1 MKKMISLLSV
11 FVIMF
16 TMTVSVF
23 AGSIPEDLLSD
34 DEAKLYVGRI
44 EDFTDEETPSAPYVK
59 VTSVSITPVEK
70 IKGDVEVGK
79 TIDYD
84 YTNMHL
90 KLEKGK
96 EYLIADIDENNL
108 YAYEIEYKTEK
119 EIKLVDSRKYD
130 MVQRL
135 ENYLNEGAYARAEQ
149 ERSDIG
155 NQISFAEFLFA
166 KPLSDSNVKK
176 VIFRVQDEI
185 CEVAFDEFEKVA
197 KEIMITNV
205 KNEALHDEK
214 AKPEQPDPYK
224 TNLYIELQDGNEQLV
239 SYAAVSRHGEV
250 DKYGLMMSRLMTKD
264 YEMKKDDLSKLYSL
278 LPDEVQKKINA
289 PNGVIIDD
297 EAVAHEIAY
306 IPIHI
311 QNIFVIW
318 ILPLLIGMLI
328 RLVFVKWR
336 KGYIL
341 SGVFALISIAVW
353 VWTKILVTRGVD
365 GTVMLLA
372 WMTTM
377 LFIGALIA
385 GGISLLIKKLKD

>member
-1 MKKMISLLSV
+1 MRKIISLLSV
-11 FVIMF
+11 FVIML

-59 VTSVSITPVEK
+59 VTAVSITPVEK
-70 IKGDVEVGK
+70 IKGDVEAGK
-79 TIDYD
+79 TIEYD

-96 EYLIADIDENNL
+96 EYLIADLDENNL

-135 ENYLNEGAYARAEQ
+135 ENYLNEGAYSRAEQ

-166 KPLSDSNVKK
+166 KPLADSNVKK
-176 VIFRVQDEI
+176 VTFRVQDEL
-185 CEVAFDEFEKVA
+185 CEVTFDEFEKLA

-205 KNEALHDEK
+205 KNGRLHDEI

-224 TNLYIELQDGNEQLV
+224 TNLYIELLDENEQLV

-250 DKYGLMMSRLMTKD
+250 DRYALMMSRLMSKD
-264 YEMKKDDLSKLYSL
+264 YEMKREDLQKLYSFL
-278 LPDEVQKKINA
+278 PNDVQKNIVVPEESSVKPLELPDVTEKNYTPWIV
-289 PNGVIIDD
+289 GSV
-297 EAVAHEIAY
+297 VA
-306 IPIHI
+306 
-311 QNIFVIW
+311 IFVMAFI
-318 ILPLLIGMLI
+318 IGY
-328 RLVFVKWR
+328 VAKKR
-336 KGYIL
+336 K
-341 SGVFALISIAVW
+341 
-353 VWTKILVTRGVD
+353 
-365 GTVMLLA
+365 
-372 WMTTM
+372 
-377 LFIGALIA
+377 
-385 GGISLLIKKLKD
+385 

>member
-1 MKKMISLLSV
+1 MKKVISLIGV
-11 FVIMF
+11 FIIML
-16 TMTVSVF
+16 TLTVSVF

-44 EDFTDEETPSAPYVK
+44 ENFTDEETPSAPYVK

-70 IKGDVEVGK
+70 FKGEVEIGK
-79 TIDYD
+79 AIAYD
-84 YTNMHL
+84 KTNMHL
-90 KLEKGK
+90 KLENGK

-119 EIKLVDSRKYD
+119 EIKLVNSRKYD

-214 AKPEQPDPYK
+214 AKPKQPDPYK

-250 DKYGLMMSRLMTKD
+250 DKYALMMSRLMNKD
-264 YEMKKDDLSKLYSL
+264 YEMKKDDLSKLYSF
-278 LPDEVQKKINA
+278 LPDDVQKNIVVPEESSIKPLELLDVTEKNYL
-289 PNGVIIDD
+289 PWIIGSV
-297 EAVAHEIAY
+297 VA
-306 IPIHI
+306 
-311 QNIFVIW
+311 IFVIAFT
-318 ILPLLIGMLI
+318 IGFAVM
-328 RLVFVKWR
+328 KR
-336 KGYIL
+336 K
-341 SGVFALISIAVW
+341 
-353 VWTKILVTRGVD
+353 
-365 GTVMLLA
+365 
-372 WMTTM
+372 
-377 LFIGALIA
+377 
-385 GGISLLIKKLKD
+385 

>member
-1 MKKMISLLSV
+1 MKKVISLIGV
-11 FVIMF
+11 FIIML
-16 TMTVSVF
+16 TLTVSVF

-44 EDFTDEETPSAPYVK
+44 ENFTDEETPSAPYVK

-70 IKGDVEVGK
+70 FKGEVEIGK
-79 TIDYD
+79 AIAYD
-84 YTNMHL
+84 KTNMHL
-90 KLEKGK
+90 KLENGK

-119 EIKLVDSRKYD
+119 EIKLVNSRKYD

-166 KPLSDSNVKK
+166 KPLADSNVKK

-214 AKPEQPDPYK
+214 AKPKQPDPYK

-250 DKYGLMMSRLMTKD
+250 DKYALMMSRLMNKD
-264 YEMKKDDLSKLYSL
+264 YEMKKDDLSKLYSF
-278 LPDEVQKKINA
+278 LPDDVQKNIVVPEDSSIKPLELLDVTEKNYL
-289 PNGVIIDD
+289 PWIIGSV
-297 EAVAHEIAY
+297 VA
-306 IPIHI
+306 
-311 QNIFVIW
+311 IFVIAFT
-318 ILPLLIGMLI
+318 IGFAVM
-328 RLVFVKWR
+328 KR
-336 KGYIL
+336 K
-341 SGVFALISIAVW
+341 
-353 VWTKILVTRGVD
+353 
-365 GTVMLLA
+365 
-372 WMTTM
+372 
-377 LFIGALIA
+377 
-385 GGISLLIKKLKD
+385 

>member
-1 MKKMISLLSV
+1 MKKVISLIGV
-11 FVIMF
+11 FIIML
-16 TMTVSVF
+16 TLTVSVF

-44 EDFTDEETPSAPYVK
+44 ENFTDEETPSAPYVK

-70 IKGDVEVGK
+70 FKGEVEIGK
-79 TIDYD
+79 AIAYD
-84 YTNMHL
+84 KTNMHL
-90 KLEKGK
+90 KLENGK

-119 EIKLVDSRKYD
+119 EIKLVNSRKYD

-205 KNEALHDEK
+205 KNEELHDEK
-214 AKPEQPDPYK
+214 AKPKQPDPYK

-250 DKYGLMMSRLMTKD
+250 DKYALMMSRLMNKD
-264 YEMKKDDLSKLYSL
+264 YEMKKDDLSKLYSF
-278 LPDEVQKKINA
+278 LPDDVQKNIVVPEDSSIKPLELLDVTEKNYL
-289 PNGVIIDD
+289 PWIIGSV
-297 EAVAHEIAY
+297 VA
-306 IPIHI
+306 
-311 QNIFVIW
+311 IFVIAST
-318 ILPLLIGMLI
+318 IGFAVM
-328 RLVFVKWR
+328 KR
-336 KGYIL
+336 K
-341 SGVFALISIAVW
+341 
-353 VWTKILVTRGVD
+353 
-365 GTVMLLA
+365 
-372 WMTTM
+372 
-377 LFIGALIA
+377 
-385 GGISLLIKKLKD
+385 

>member
-1 MKKMISLLSV
+1 MKKIIGLICII
-11 FVIMF
+11 VITL

-44 EDFTDEETPSAPYVK
+44 ENFTDEETPSAPYVK
-59 VTSVSITPVEK
+59 VTSVSITPIEK
-70 IKGDVEVGK
+70 IKGDVEVEK
-79 TIDYD
+79 TITYD
-84 YTNMHL
+84 KTNMHL

-166 KPLSDSNVKK
+166 KPLADSNVKK
-176 VIFRVQDEI
+176 VTFRVQDEL
-185 CEVAFDEFEKVA
+185 CEVAFDEFEKIA

-205 KNEALHDEK
+205 KNKALHDEK
-214 AKPEQPDPYK
+214 AKPKQPDPYK
-224 TNLYIELQDGNEQLV
+224 TNLYIELLDGNEQLV

-250 DKYGLMMSRLMTKD
+250 DKYGLMMIRLMQKD
-264 YEMKKDDLSKLYSL
+264 YEMEKEDLQKLYAL
-278 LPDEVQKKINA
+278 LPKDVQKNIVVPEDNTIKPLELPDVTEKNYL
-289 PNGVIIDD
+289 PWIIGSV
-297 EAVAHEIAY
+297 VA
-306 IPIHI
+306 
-311 QNIFVIW
+311 IFVIAF
-318 ILPLLIGMLI
+318 IIGFAVM
-328 RLVFVKWR
+328 KR
-336 KGYIL
+336 K
-341 SGVFALISIAVW
+341 
-353 VWTKILVTRGVD
+353 
-365 GTVMLLA
+365 
-372 WMTTM
+372 
-377 LFIGALIA
+377 
-385 GGISLLIKKLKD
+385 

>member
-1 MKKMISLLSV
+1 MKKIIGLICII
-11 FVIMF
+11 VITL

-44 EDFTDEETPSAPYVK
+44 ENFTDEETPSAPYVK
-59 VTSVSITPVEK
+59 VTSVSITPIEK

-79 TIDYD
+79 TITYD
-84 YTNMHL
+84 KTNMHL

-166 KPLSDSNVKK
+166 KPLADSNVKK
-176 VIFRVQDEI
+176 VTFRVQDEL
-185 CEVAFDEFEKVA
+185 CEVAFDEFEKIA

-205 KNEALHDEK
+205 KNKALHDEK
-214 AKPEQPDPYK
+214 AKPKQPDPYK
-224 TNLYIELQDGNEQLV
+224 TNLYIELLDGNEQLV

-250 DKYGLMMSRLMTKD
+250 DKYGLMMSRLMQKD
-264 YEMKKDDLSKLYSL
+264 YEMEKEDLQKLYSL
-278 LPDEVQKKINA
+278 LPEYVQINMVV
-289 PNGVIIDD
+289 PEDNTIKPLELPDVTEKNYLPWIIGSV
-297 EAVAHEIAY
+297 VA
-306 IPIHI
+306 
-311 QNIFVIW
+311 IFVIAF
-318 ILPLLIGMLI
+318 IIGFAVM
-328 RLVFVKWR
+328 KR
-336 KGYIL
+336 K
-341 SGVFALISIAVW
+341 
-353 VWTKILVTRGVD
+353 
-365 GTVMLLA
+365 
-372 WMTTM
+372 
-377 LFIGALIA
+377 
-385 GGISLLIKKLKD
+385 

>member
-1 MKKMISLLSV
+1 MKKIIG
-11 FVIMF
+11 FICIIVITL
-16 TMTVSVF
+16 TMTISVF

-70 IKGDVEVGK
+70 FKGDVEVGK
-79 TIDYD
+79 AIAYD
-84 YTNMHL
+84 KTNMHL

-119 EIKLVDSRKYD
+119 EIKLVNSRKYE

-214 AKPEQPDPYK
+214 AKPKQPDPYK
-224 TNLYIELQDGNEQLV
+224 TNLYIELLDGNEQLV
-239 SYAAVSRHGEV
+239 SYAAVSRYGEV
-250 DKYGLMMSRLMTKD
+250 DRYALMMSRLMNKD
-264 YEMKKDDLSKLYSL
+264 YEMKKEDLQKLYSL
-278 LPDEVQKKINA
+278 LPKDVQKNIVVPEESSVKPLDLPDITEENYT
-289 PNGVIIDD
+289 PWIVGGGVT
-297 EAVAHEIAY
+297 
-306 IPIHI
+306 
-311 QNIFVIW
+311 IFVIAF
-318 ILPLLIGMLI
+318 IIG
-328 RLVFVKWR
+328 FV
-336 KGYIL
+336 
-341 SGVFALISIAVW
+341 V
-353 VWTKILVTRGVD
+353 
-365 GTVMLLA
+365 
-372 WMTTM
+372 
-377 LFIGALIA
+377 
-385 GGISLLIKKLKD
+385 KKRR

>member
-1 MKKMISLLSV
+1 MKKVISLIGV
-11 FVIMF
+11 FIIML
-16 TMTVSVF
+16 TLTVSVF

-44 EDFTDEETPSAPYVK
+44 ENFTDEETPSAPYVK

-70 IKGDVEVGK
+70 FKGEVEIGK
-79 TIDYD
+79 AIAYD
-84 YTNMHL
+84 KTNMHL
-90 KLEKGK
+90 KLENGK

-119 EIKLVDSRKYD
+119 EIKLVNSRKYD

-214 AKPEQPDPYK
+214 AKPKQPDPYK

-250 DKYGLMMSRLMTKD
+250 DKYALMMSRLMNKD
-264 YEMKKDDLSKLYSL
+264 YEMKKDDLSKLYSF
-278 LPDEVQKKINA
+278 LPDDVQKNIVVPEDSSIKPFELLDVTEKNYL
-289 PNGVIIDD
+289 PWIIGSV
-297 EAVAHEIAY
+297 VA
-306 IPIHI
+306 
-311 QNIFVIW
+311 IFVIAFT
-318 ILPLLIGMLI
+318 IGFAVM
-328 RLVFVKWR
+328 KR
-336 KGYIL
+336 K
-341 SGVFALISIAVW
+341 
-353 VWTKILVTRGVD
+353 
-365 GTVMLLA
+365 
-372 WMTTM
+372 
-377 LFIGALIA
+377 
-385 GGISLLIKKLKD
+385 

>member
-1 MKKMISLLSV
+1 MKKVISLIGV
-11 FVIMF
+11 FIIML
-16 TMTVSVF
+16 TLTVSVF

-44 EDFTDEETPSAPYVK
+44 ENFTDEETPSAPYVK

-70 IKGDVEVGK
+70 FKGEVEIGK
-79 TIDYD
+79 AIAYD
-84 YTNMHL
+84 KTNMHL
-90 KLEKGK
+90 KLENGK

-119 EIKLVDSRKYD
+119 EIKLVNSRKYD

-166 KPLSDSNVKK
+166 KPLADSNVKK

-197 KEIMITNV
+197 KEITITNV

-214 AKPEQPDPYK
+214 AKPKQPDPYK

-250 DKYGLMMSRLMTKD
+250 DKYALMMSRLMNKD
-264 YEMKKDDLSKLYSL
+264 YEMKKDDLSKLYSF
-278 LPDEVQKKINA
+278 LPDDVQKNIVVPEDSSIKPLELLDVTEKNYL
-289 PNGVIIDD
+289 PWIIGSV
-297 EAVAHEIAY
+297 VA
-306 IPIHI
+306 
-311 QNIFVIW
+311 IFVIAF
-318 ILPLLIGMLI
+318 IIGFAVM
-328 RLVFVKWR
+328 KR
-336 KGYIL
+336 K
-341 SGVFALISIAVW
+341 
-353 VWTKILVTRGVD
+353 
-365 GTVMLLA
+365 
-372 WMTTM
+372 
-377 LFIGALIA
+377 
-385 GGISLLIKKLKD
+385 

>member
-1 MKKMISLLSV
+1 MKKVISLIGV
-11 FVIMF
+11 FIIML
-16 TMTVSVF
+16 TLTVSVF

-44 EDFTDEETPSAPYVK
+44 ENFTDEETPSAPYVK

-70 IKGDVEVGK
+70 FKGEVEIGK
-79 TIDYD
+79 AIAYD
-84 YTNMHL
+84 KTNMHL
-90 KLEKGK
+90 KLENGK

-119 EIKLVDSRKYD
+119 EIKLVNSRKYD

-166 KPLSDSNVKK
+166 KPLADSNVKK

-214 AKPEQPDPYK
+214 AKPKQPDPYK

-250 DKYGLMMSRLMTKD
+250 DKYALMMSRLMNKD
-264 YEMKKDDLSKLYSL
+264 YEMKKDDLSKLYSF
-278 LPDEVQKKINA
+278 LPDDVQKNIVVPEDSSIKPLELLDVTEKNYL
-289 PNGVIIDD
+289 PWIIGSV
-297 EAVAHEIAY
+297 VA
-306 IPIHI
+306 
-311 QNIFVIW
+311 IFVIAF
-318 ILPLLIGMLI
+318 IIGFAVM
-328 RLVFVKWR
+328 KR
-336 KGYIL
+336 K
-341 SGVFALISIAVW
+341 
-353 VWTKILVTRGVD
+353 
-365 GTVMLLA
+365 
-372 WMTTM
+372 
-377 LFIGALIA
+377 
-385 GGISLLIKKLKD
+385 

>member
-1 MKKMISLLSV
+1 MKKVISLIGV
-11 FVIMF
+11 FIIML
-16 TMTVSVF
+16 TLTVSVF

-44 EDFTDEETPSAPYVK
+44 ENFTDEETPSAPYVK

-70 IKGDVEVGK
+70 FKGEVEIGK
-79 TIDYD
+79 AIAYD
-84 YTNMHL
+84 KTNMHL
-90 KLEKGK
+90 KLENGK

-119 EIKLVDSRKYD
+119 EIKLVNSRKYD

-214 AKPEQPDPYK
+214 AKPKQPDPYK

-250 DKYGLMMSRLMTKD
+250 DKYALMMSRLMNKD
-264 YEMKKDDLSKLYSL
+264 YEMKKDDLSKLYSF
-278 LPDEVQKKINA
+278 LPDDVQKNIVVPEDSSIKPLELLDVTEKNYL
-289 PNGVIIDD
+289 PWIIGSV
-297 EAVAHEIAY
+297 VA
-306 IPIHI
+306 
-311 QNIFVIW
+311 IFVIAFT
-318 ILPLLIGMLI
+318 IGFAVM
-328 RLVFVKWR
+328 KR
-336 KGYIL
+336 K
-341 SGVFALISIAVW
+341 
-353 VWTKILVTRGVD
+353 
-365 GTVMLLA
+365 
-372 WMTTM
+372 
-377 LFIGALIA
+377 
-385 GGISLLIKKLKD
+385 